1 MRNGILWSG
10 NCEDL
15 GMKDLKEEQVSTEY
29 QYQGKIVKMRTDRA
43 KMPDGAIVDRE
54 VVEHPGG
61 VGIAMEDAEGKFY
74 MVTQWRYAQK
84 GVFVEFPAGKKEK
97 GEDPLTTARREIVEE
112 TGYEG
117 TEFTYLGRLVP
128 TPAYDEE
135 VIDLYYTRQ
144 GKHVGQHLDSD
155 EFINLSRMSLPEI
168 IDQIMAGGITDAK
181 TIAMAFLIQERKK
194 RMNQQI

>member
-1 MRNGILWSG
+1 
-10 NCEDL
+10 
-15 GMKDLKEEQVSTEY
+15 MKDLKEEQVSTEY
-29 QYQGKIVKMRTDRA
+29 QYRGKIVKMRTDRA

-117 TEFTYLGRLVP
+117 TEFEYLGKLVP

-155 EFINLSRMSLPEI
+155 EFINLSRMSLQEI

-194 RMNQQI
+194 RMSRQI

>member
-1 MRNGILWSG
+1 
-10 NCEDL
+10 
-15 GMKDLKEEQVSTEY
+15 MKDLKEEQVSTEY

-155 EFINLSRMSLPEI
+155 EFINLSRMSLNEI
-168 IDQIMAGGITDAK
+168 IDQIMAGSITDAK
-181 TIAMAFLIQERKK
+181 TIY
-194 RMNQQI
+194 